1 LRAAP
6 YDLPVLLRPT
16 PAPCSAQEGMYGLS
30 GDAARVLEDEN
41 PAICER

>member
-30 GDAARVLEDEN
+30 GPAARV
-41 PAICER
+41 C